1 MASFVR
7 TDSLS
12 AALFFS
18 LVLLLFT
25 SVPPC
30 IGDDSE
36 TSGASAE
43 QPEVNYVDKLK
54 EWIANA
60 MDSATKSL
68 KRQLLS
74 VDLSTQC
81 SLGLVKFVRGI
92 RNLEPW
98 AVRLLDATGKFP
110 TGALQMS
117 RADLG
122 AFDECVET
130 VVLDSFGHESAR
142 GQYCNLQVYAG
153 NISKLEEFISSAI
166 AFTHPRIKKFSDH
179 IKGPGAPFL
188 SIGICAIDACS
199 DQEIQSLIKAVLPPV
214 VDIAVSNCV
223 TAIPP
228 GWTKAQLMI
237 AAFLATLALTIIL
250 GSYVDVKRSR
260 GNDKS
265 CNTGGLLSFLVVF
278 SVVSNTRMILQPA
291 ADDSTDSYSLRFL
304 HGVRYLSLTWI
315 VIGRCYVSTSV
326 VWSRMVN
333 TIIYA
338 ESWENILAGL
348 GYAALDTFFFLS
360 GFLLAAVVCKQKR
373 SSLCAVI
380 SLVVKRYIRTTVPV
394 FFLIMCLYLL
404 PLVTSGPDAI
414 GYFTKVHNDF
424 MWQWPLL
431 LLQVQNYGFTMDARG
446 PSLAHLW
453 YLSLDF
459 QFFLLC
465 LPILILLKNRPKL
478 AVATFL
484 LLSVVGCSVAA
495 WQVASHNMTP
505 FLVALTESPLTFLA
519 TRSYYFFYPHY
530 HAVCYFMGCVT
541 FFFVRRYKER
551 KVSEVLQRAAW
562 CIAIAGGL
570 CSICMKGPWYRTK
583 DPTTVFGNLCTAF
596 SDRILWSVFLAWL
609 TFASATE
616 RGGFVSTFL
625 SWGAFAPLSRLANG
639 VYIIHA
645 FFIGLT
651 VHISRERMF
660 FSHFVVVSFSFTV
673 LVWSYMLGYLL
684 FVFCEA
690 PTDRLGK
697 LIFEPRLRKANNDRN
712 DEALNANGPEEKLIC
727 AIATLGNSEIS
738 TASCKGKSIFN
749 DFHYASSNLASCH
762 L

>member
-1 MASFVR
+1 
-7 TDSLS
+7 
-12 AALFFS
+12 
-18 LVLLLFT
+18 
-25 SVPPC
+25 
-30 IGDDSE
+30 
-36 TSGASAE
+36 
-43 QPEVNYVDKLK
+43 
-54 EWIANA
+54 

-81 SLGLVKFVRGI
+81 SLGIVKFVRGI

-98 AVRLLDATGKFP
+98 AVR
-110 TGALQMS
+110 
-117 RADLG
+117 R
-122 AFDECVET
+122 
-130 VVLDSFGHESAR
+130 
-142 GQYCNLQVYAG
+142 
-153 NISKLEEFISSAI
+153 
-166 AFTHPRIKKFSDH
+166 
-179 IKGPGAPFL
+179 
-188 SIGICAIDACS
+188 
-199 DQEIQSLIKAVLPPV
+199 
-214 VDIAVSNCV
+214 
-223 TAIPP
+223 
-228 GWTKAQLMI
+228 
-237 AAFLATLALTIIL
+237 
-250 GSYVDVKRSR
+250 
-260 GNDKS
+260 
-265 CNTGGLLSFLVVF
+265 GLLSFLVVF

-315 VIGRCYVSTSV
+315 VIG
-326 VWSRMVN
+326 
-333 TIIYA
+333 
-338 ESWENILAGL
+338 
-348 GYAALDTFFFLS
+348 S
-360 GFLLAAVVCKQKR
+360 GFLLAAFVCKQKR
-373 SSLCAVI
+373 TSLCAVI

-551 KVSEVLQRAAW
+551 KVSEV
-562 CIAIAGGL
+562 
-570 CSICMKGPWYRTK
+570 
-583 DPTTVFGNLCTAF
+583 
-596 SDRILWSVFLAWL
+596 
-609 TFASATE
+609 
-616 RGGFVSTFL
+616 
-625 SWGAFAPLSRLANG
+625 
-639 VYIIHA
+639 
-645 FFIGLT
+645 
-651 VHISRERMF
+651 
-660 FSHFVVVSFSFTV
+660 SFSFTV

-712 DEALNANGPEEKLIC
+712 NEALNANGPEEKLIC

-738 TASCKGKSIFN
+738 TASGKGKSIFN